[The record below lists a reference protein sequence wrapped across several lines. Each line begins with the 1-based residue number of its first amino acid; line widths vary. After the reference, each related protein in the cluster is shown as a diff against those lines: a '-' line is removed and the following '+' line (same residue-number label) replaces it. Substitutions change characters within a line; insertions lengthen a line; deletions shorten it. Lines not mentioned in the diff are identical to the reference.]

1 MLFTNLK
8 IKRLLFT
15 AASFVFSCSAA
26 CGQGGFNLRIPIEGN
41 TGFQSV
47 YSLSDTSYIVAAWS
61 RDTLTNDHLDFELLK
76 YDFVGEQ
83 IARHS
88 FSNPSCIVNIPEDA
102 NSDVKG
108 IFVQFEQSVYDDKYA
123 HTLYWF
129 DDAADTLFTRIV
141 QSPYKDSLWS
151 EADFLFAYFAA
162 LSKDSCL
169 FYATGIWKLNSTGND
184 VCIKKFSPTGDELWT
199 YIYATYA
206 EVDACYALLPQAD
219 GGVIAGIA
227 EGIWDENPYQY
238 TRFTKINSLGNEEW
252 VIDSRDLFED
262 VYRVECTI
270 QDSNTIVACG
280 AFKSLQSSGYGKSK
294 IIKFDFDG
302 NLIWQREYGEY
313 TDYNVYWEKLTNI
326 VQTCDSNYVVGGD
339 WYTYTP
345 TPDNDEDDENRWD
358 AYIVKLNR
366 ENGEIIWERNF
377 HYLDVPNDQH
387 KMVDMK
393 ATLDGGIIFCGES
406 RDATPTAKADYEI
419 EYPRQQGWLVKLDE
433 CGCLVPGC
441 DSLCSYVGC
450 HPPNP
455 TDTTFFTIF
464 GSHFIIGPNPATQ
477 FINIY
482 VGLLE
487 SLNLESLHFTLHDAQ
502 GKLAYEFSPT
512 QIETTY
518 MLSTEKFASGLYVL
532 SLSDGERVLQQQK
545 IVVEK

>member
-1 MLFTNLK
+1 MLFDNKFKLQ
-8 IKRLLFT
+8 KRLILSV
-15 AASFVFSCSAA
+15 SFVFSCSAVI
-26 CGQGGFNLRIPIEGN
+26 GQGGFNLRSAIEGN
-41 TGFQSV
+41 TAFQSV
-47 YSLSDTSYIVAAWS
+47 HCLLDSTYIVSAWS

-76 YDFVGEQ
+76 FNQNGEQ
-83 IARHS
+83 TDRQS
-88 FSNPSCIVNIPEDA
+88 FSNPTCIVSIPEDTGSEA
-102 NSDVKG
+102 ES
-108 IFVQFEQSVYDDKYA
+108 IYVQFEQSVYDNKYA

-129 DDAADTLFTRIV
+129 DANADTLFSRIF

-151 EADFLFAYFAA
+151 EADYMLAYFAA
-162 LSKDSCL
+162 LNADSFL
-169 FYATGIWKLNSTGND
+169 FYSTGIWKLNTTGND
-184 VCIKKFSPTGDELWT
+184 VCIKKISPTGEELWT
-199 YIYATYA
+199 YIYATDA
-206 EVDACYALLPQAD
+206 TDACYALLPQND
-219 GGVIAGIA
+219 GGVIAGIT
-227 EGIWDENPYQY
+227 EGVWEENYY
-238 TRFTKINSLGNEEW
+238 GYSRFTKIDSLGNEEW
-252 VIDSRDLFED
+252 VLNSSDIIPNN
-262 VYRVECTI
+262 VYGTQCLI
-270 QDSNTIVACG
+270 QDGSQLISCG
-280 AFKSLQSSGYGKSK
+280 SFKPVNQSGYGKSK
-294 IIKFDFDG
+294 VIKFDFYG

-441 DSLCSYVGC
+441 DTLCNYVGC
-450 HPPNP
+450 GIA
-455 TDTTFFTIF
+455 DTTTSLPSF
-464 GSHFIIGPNPATQ
+464 GSHFIIGPNPAAQ

-482 VGLLE
+482 IGTLE
-487 SLNLESLHFTLHDAQ
+487 SLNLEYLHFTLHDVQ
-502 GKLAYEFSPT
+502 GKLVYEFEPT
-512 QIETTY
+512 QTETTY
-518 MLSTEKFASGLYVL
+518 MLSTEKFANGLYVL
-532 SLSDGERVLQQQK
+532 SLSDGERVLQQEK
-545 IVVEK
+545 LVVEK